1 MRKHRRRVASLLLIG
16 LVSILGGCDRHLY
29 RDVDVRGPW
38 VDAEPVQLERDVH
51 IGGRT

>member
-1 MRKHRRRVASLLLIG
+1 MNNHRLRVLSILLIG
-16 LVSILGGCDRHLY
+16 LFNILSGCDRHLY

-38 VDAEPVQLERDVH
+38 VEAEPAQPEHDTF